1 MTLTLAGVDGLTTFI
16 SVEPY
21 SRTRAAP
28 ETPRNVDNGAGGSGK
43 VGGGGGG
50 TQGREQGRELPYD
63 QMTVEQKVA
72 KCCRDFNS
80 AKGCTSRR
88 CGLKHWCSAVDRVT
102 KRVCW
107 NRRHALP
114 EHK

>member
-1 MTLTLAGVDGLTTFI
+1 MGDAGDGGVSDHPQPL
-16 SVEPY
+16 SQE
-21 SRTRAAP
+21 
-28 ETPRNVDNGAGGSGK
+28 
-43 VGGGGGG
+43 
-50 TQGREQGRELPYD
+50 QGREQGRELPYD

>member
-21 SRTRAAP
+21 SRSRAAP
-28 ETPRNVDNGAGGSGK
+28 ETFRTVNEDAGGGGR

-50 TQGREQGRELPYD
+50 GGAQGRELPYD
-63 QMTVEQKVA
+63 QMTVEQKAA

-80 AKGCTSRR
+80 EKGCTSRR
-88 CGLKHWCSAVDRVT
+88 CALKHWCSAVDMAT

-107 NRRHALP
+107 SRKHAMP
-114 EHK
+114 KHK